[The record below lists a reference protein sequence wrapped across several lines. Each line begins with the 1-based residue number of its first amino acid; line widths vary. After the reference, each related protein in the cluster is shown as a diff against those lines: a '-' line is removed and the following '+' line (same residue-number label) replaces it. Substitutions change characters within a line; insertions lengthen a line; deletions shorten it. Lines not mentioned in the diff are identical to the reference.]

1 MDGVMYNSQNTG
13 KRKGA
18 NDEAY
23 AEGWDRIFGNKD
35 KPIEELSNTLSDDST
50 IQPTNKDT

>member
-18 NDEAY
+18 DDKKY
-23 AEGWDRIFGNKD
+23 SEGWDRIFNKKQED
-35 KPIEELSNTLSDDST
+35 KTND
-50 IQPTNKDT
+50 IQETSKTKCRIHN

>member
-1 MDGVMYNSQNTG
+1 MDGAMYNSQNTG

-18 NDEAY
+18 DDEAY

-35 KPIEELSNTLSDDST
+35 KPTKELSDTLSDDST
-50 IQPTNKDT
+50 VQPTNKNT